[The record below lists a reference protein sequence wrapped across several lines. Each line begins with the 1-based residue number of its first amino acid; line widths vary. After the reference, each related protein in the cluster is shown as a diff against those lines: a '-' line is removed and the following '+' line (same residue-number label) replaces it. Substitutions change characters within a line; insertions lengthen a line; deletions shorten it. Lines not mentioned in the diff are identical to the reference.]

1 MSIYNYIVYAC
12 MLVCVCVCACVHA
25 CACVCMCMYII
36 YMYACVHA
44 CACVCTSEGY
54 SVWYLILS
62 SEDRFGTNSS
72 PVSLLLSPFHDGT
85 DQVQILHLVVAW
97 GQ

>member
-1 MSIYNYIVYAC
+1 MAEGYGTGVC
-12 MLVCVCVCACVHA
+12 VCVRVRVCVCVCVCVS
-25 CACVCMCMYII
+25 II
-36 YMYACVHA
+36 YMYACV
-44 CACVCTSEGY
+44 CVHVCECVHQRVT
-54 SVWYLILS
+54 VCVVPHLS

-97 GQ
+97 GHDSWFC

>member
-1 MSIYNYIVYAC
+1 
-12 MLVCVCVCACVHA
+12 MLCVCVCVCVCVCARGLYTVG
-25 CACVCMCMYII
+25 V
-36 YMYACVHA
+36 
-44 CACVCTSEGY
+44 T
-54 SVWYLILS
+54 S

-97 GQ
+97 GHDSWFC